1 MAGISTILH
10 PLTEVKGRKICWNS
24 QQAKFV
30 NCSRNISPDKTY
42 EEYIRGKTAIGYQKS
57 DKLRIESSTLA
68 ACSTIFYLLIEVR
81 GETKNCSNGQKA
93 EFFTIH
99 VSFLQIKQKRLFRG
113 QAETGYQT
121 IGNHLGQKF
130 NHSLSFI

>member
-1 MAGISTILH
+1 MKQSILGCYSTILH

-81 GETKNCSNGQKA
+81 GEKKIARTVNKPN
-93 EFFTIH
+93 
-99 VSFLQIKQKRLFRG
+99 FLPFMYPFSR
-113 QAETGYQT
+113 
-121 IGNHLGQKF
+121 
-130 NHSLSFI
+130 